1 MTLAH
6 RRNENGAL
14 RLKRPKLKNT
24 LGQPSW
30 EFRSSL
36 VRASLTRLG
45 GHLAPV
51 TFTLNV
57 RGGGQA
63 ASRRGKRPAASVRPF
78 AIAPW
83 TIAKQKFAND
93 APGLLRS
100 LRGDFFCC
108 PFGANT
114 TPFRGERHPPH
125 GETANS
131 RWSLVGLHRENGSG
145 SAGKAHRAVTLHCR
159 LSTAVRRG
167 IIDKYLTLVDGHTA
181 IYSSHR
187 ISGMAG
193 PMSLGHHALLQFAGT
208 PGSGFVSTSRFVHG
222 QVLPTPF
229 ENPEEGGYQCLR
241 AGAAF
246 RKLER
251 VPLAAAGR
259 DGRRYVD
266 LSAFPA
272 REGFDDL
279 VMLTSHARSAF
290 AWNAVTFA
298 AQGYVWFSLR
308 DPRVLGH
315 TILWMSNGGRHYA
328 PWNGRHRA
336 VMGIED
342 VTAYFHYGLAESA
355 RRNPLSRQGVPTTVE
370 LDAQRPTSINYII
383 GVAAIPRGFDKV
395 SRIERTAAG
404 VDLVSSNGR
413 HARSLV
419 NLDFLKRGSFG

>member
-1 MTLAH
+1 V
-6 RRNENGAL
+6 L
-14 RLKRPKLKNT
+14 RLKRPRLKNIF
-24 LGQPSW
+24 GQPSW

-57 RGGGQA
+57 RGGGRSP
-63 ASRRGKRPAASVRPF
+63 SRRGRRVAAAIRPF
-78 AIAPW
+78 AVAPW
-83 TIAKQKFAND
+83 AMAKQRLAKD

-125 GETANS
+125 GETANT
-131 RWSLVGLHRENGSG
+131 RWSLVGLHQEDRSG
-145 SAGKAHRAVTLHCR
+145 SAGKARRAVTLHCR
-159 LSTAVRRG
+159 LATAVRRG
-167 IIDKYLTLVDGHTA
+167 VVDKYLTLVDGHTA
-181 IYSSHR
+181 IYSRHC

-193 PMSLGHHALLQFAGT
+193 PMSLGHHALLQFPGT
-208 PGSGFVSTSRFVHG
+208 PGSGVVSTSRFVHG

-241 AGAAF
+241 AGASF

-251 VPLAAAGR
+251 VSLAAADR

-266 LSAFPA
+266 LSVFPS
-272 REGFDDL
+272 RKGFDDL
-279 VMLTSHARSAF
+279 VMLTSYARSTF
-290 AWNAVTFA
+290 AWNAVTFPV
-298 AQGYVWFSLR
+298 QGYVWFALR
-308 DPRVLGH
+308 NPQVLRH

-342 VTAYFHYGLAESA
+342 VIAYFHYGLAESA
-355 RRNPLSRQGVPTTVE
+355 RRNPLARRGVHTAVE
-370 LDAQRPTSINYII
+370 LDAQRPTSINYIV

-395 SRIERTAAG
+395 AHIERSAAG

-413 HARSLV
+413 HARTLV
-419 NLDFLKRGSFG
+419 NVDFLENGSFG